1 MTADLL
7 VVGATPAGIGAAVR
21 AAREGLTVVVTNRTA
36 HVGGMLASGLQVY
49 DTIYEGYRAP
59 LWQEFTERMQE
70 QYRSRYGP
78 DSEQLR
84 KCSYRDPSRHG
95 SRPAFEPHVAEAA
108 CAAML
113 AGERRIILLTGW
125 IPTAVERT
133 GALIAAIRVRRYR
146 GDDERRIAA
155 AAYVDATYEG
165 DLAALAGAPYR
176 VGRESRDEY
185 SEPHAGRIFTRIDPV
200 SYPKQDLL
208 PRMNLHMFS
217 RTSGALW
224 AGSTGEGDD
233 AVMAYCTRLV
243 LTRATENRIPVEP
256 PQGYAP
262 DEYLPLLQDEV
273 ANLGARTRLASSWLL
288 TDPEGIRFGAGA
300 MPNGKRN
307 WLGGN
312 LVGGNHRYPDADW
325 PERERIIAEH
335 TDFALGLLYFLQHDE
350 RVPQEVRRDVGAWG
364 LPKDEFTD
372 NGGIPPEIYVREA
385 RRIVGRDVFTEHDGT
400 LAPGIGRSPVKS
412 DSVGITDWPMD
423 SHDCHAERMPGSMN
437 EGEFMLTEKT
447 RPAQVA
453 FRTLLPVGLDN
464 LLVAW
469 CISATHVGW
478 GTIRLEPTMM
488 PVGESAGWAAVLAAQ
503 SGVAPAAVEP
513 DELVRSLV
521 EHRIMVSFFNEFDM
535 ASDAPWVPAVQFL
548 GTRGFFS
555 DYDAR
560 PADPLGRRT
569 ASVWAAAAAEVMAGE
584 LDAAATARR
593 IAAVG
598 GAEEGNATRADLL
611 EMVAGELRRRGLPPP
626 GERAGAGGTAISRAD
641 AALLLYG
648 LTAR

>member
-1 MTADLL
+1 MHVDLL

-21 AAREGLTVVVTNRTA
+21 AAREGLTVVLTNRTA

-49 DTIYEGYRAP
+49 DTIYQGYRAP
-59 LWQEFTERMQE
+59 LWQELTERMQE
-70 QYRSRYGP
+70 HYRSTYGP

-84 KCSYRDPSRHG
+84 KCSYRDPTRHG
-95 SRPAFEPHVAEAA
+95 SRPTYEPHVAEAA

-113 AGERRIILLTGW
+113 AGERRITLLRGW
-125 IPTAVERT
+125 IPVAVERT
-133 GALIAAIRVRRYR
+133 GALIAAVHVRRYH
-146 GDDERRIAA
+146 GDDEQRIAA

-165 DLAALAGAPYR
+165 DLAALSGAPYR

-185 SEPHAGRIFTRIDPV
+185 DEPHAGRIFTRIDPV
-200 SYPKQDLL
+200 PYPKKELL

-217 RTSGALW
+217 RTSGAVW

-243 LTRATENRIPVEP
+243 LTREAENRIPIEP

-262 DEYLPLLQDEV
+262 DEYLPLLLDEV
-273 ANLGARTRLASSWLL
+273 ANLGARTRLATSWLL
-288 TDPEGIRFGAGA
+288 NDPETIRFGAGA

-307 WLGGN
+307 WIGGN
-312 LVGGNHRYPDADW
+312 LVGGGHRYPDADW

-350 RVPQEVRRDVGAWG
+350 RVPEGVRRDVGEWG
-364 LPKDEFTD
+364 LPKDEFAD

-385 RRIVGRDVFTEHDGT
+385 RRIVGRDIFTEHDGT
-400 LAPGIGRSPVKS
+400 LAPGIGRSPVKF

-447 RPAQVA
+447 RPAQIA
-453 FRTLLPVGLDN
+453 LRTLLPVGLDN

-488 PVGESAGWAAVLAAQ
+488 PVGESAGWAAVLAAR

-513 DELVRSLV
+513 DELVRTLV

-535 ASDAPWVPAVQFL
+535 ASDAPWVPAVQFF

-555 DYDAR
+555 NYDAR

-569 ASVWAAAAAEVMAGE
+569 AAVWAAAAAELMAGE
-584 LDAAATARR
+584 LDAPATARR
-593 IAAVG
+593 IAALD
-598 GAEEGNATRADLL
+598 GAEEGGATRAELL
-611 EMVAGELRRRGLPPP
+611 ELVAGELRRRGLAAP
-626 GERAGAGGTAISRAD
+626 GDLAGGGAAAITRAD
-641 AALLLYG
+641 AALLLYR
-648 LTAR
+648 LTTR